1 MGSVQAGK
9 ALHLVRKSA
18 VLVACLQQLPPD
30 GVEAPVML
38 LQHNLVL
45 LLHLQAAVVFS

>member
-9 ALHLVRKSA
+9 ALHLVRESA

-30 GVEAPVML
+30 GVEAPVVL
-38 LQHNLVL
+38 LQHNFVL
-45 LLHLQAAVVFS
+45 LLHLQATMCFF